1 MLRPTPNGGLD
12 ATRIVRSIA
21 LPSTGGHCRR
31 DRRSDST
38 AMRRPAPATPLR
50 ENLLG
55 IAAIVA
61 CNLVFLINDTM
72 LKLVSVRLPLGEIM
86 FLRGAFA
93 TFLISA
99 LVAAY
104 GLHRQIGRLLAW
116 PVFWR
121 TVAEIGGAFLYILAL
136 FHMPIANI
144 NAILQIVPLMITAA
158 GALFLHEEVGWRR
171 WIAIAVGFAGVL
183 VIVRPGLGGFDLWG
197 LLALGAML
205 LIMLRDL
212 ATRVMQRGVHALL
225 VAFVTA
231 IAVGVAG
238 AVYGLDEVWPMP
250 QSGELIKLACAS
262 VLVVAGYLT
271 AVQAMRH
278 GNISVVA
285 PFRYTVVVFAIIV
298 GFLVWDEIPDAPM
311 LIGTTVIIAS
321 GIYTLYRERKTANL
335 AAEALAG
342 EGM

>member
-1 MLRPTPNGGLD
+1 MSGT
-12 ATRIVRSIA
+12 
-21 LPSTGGHCRR
+21 
-31 DRRSDST
+31 T
-38 AMRRPAPATPLR
+38 AKWIAPATPLR
-50 ENLLG
+50 ENLIG

-86 FLRGAFA
+86 FLRGTFA
-93 TFLISA
+93 TFLMSA
-99 LVAAY
+99 LIAGY

-144 NAILQIVPLMITAA
+144 NAILQVVPLMITAA
-158 GALFLHEEVGWRR
+158 GALFFREEVGWRR
-171 WIAIAVGFAGVL
+171 WTAIAVGFAGVL
-183 VIVRPGLGGFDLWG
+183 VIVRPGFSGFDLWG
-197 LLALGAML
+197 LLALVSML
-205 LIMLRDL
+205 FIVLRDL
-212 ATRVMQRGVHALL
+212 STRVMQRGIHALL
-225 VAFVTA
+225 VAWVTA
-231 IAVGVAG
+231 IAVGLAG
-238 AVYGLDEVWPMP
+238 TVYGLDEVWPTP
-250 QSGELIKLACAS
+250 EPSALIKLVCAS
-262 VLVVAGYLT
+262 ILVVAGYLT
-271 AVQAMRH
+271 AIQAMRH
-278 GNISVVA
+278 GDISVVA
-285 PFRYTVVVFAIIV
+285 PFRYTVVVFAILV
-298 GFLVWDEIPDAPM
+298 GFVVWGESPDTPM